1 MKRLLYMALAIFLVV
16 TATAAQAEA
25 QGRRLIGGELAGRLR
40 AEPFETDLR
49 VSSIYCNIGSCGG
62 CCVCRDR
69 YNNGEDPLKGVDAF
83 YMEQI
88 SVSISNYPSSN
99 GGHVN
104 IPSVLTLTYYDLTKN
119 QEVTVVKKMPKM
131 SKLYNGH
138 WNLYEDVVKSP
149 VLVKKSKGIRAEI
162 APING
167 NTVDRDSSNNVRTI
181 NKCSCIPLE

>member
-1 MKRLLYMALAIFLVV
+1 
-16 TATAAQAEA
+16 
-25 QGRRLIGGELAGRLR
+25 
-40 AEPFETDLR
+40 
-49 VSSIYCNIGSCGG
+49 
-62 CCVCRDR
+62 
-69 YNNGEDPLKGVDAF
+69 
-83 YMEQI
+83 MEQI